1 MNRNRES
8 LIKRLVD
15 RKMAS
20 TAKNKTFCVCM
31 AASPRNNYIPCR
43 VYRVPSQSK

>member
-1 MNRNRES
+1 MNRNRET

-20 TAKNKTFCVCM
+20 PAKNKTFCVCM
-31 AASPRNNYIPCR
+31 GASPRNKTVR
-43 VYRVPSQSK
+43 VSVASQSK